1 MLAPPPPK
9 LPLPPPPPNPPP
21 PPFISAMDGVATPT
35 NPSPRAMP
43 TTIVAELNIC
53 ITSTSGLSNRRDL
66 PNRSLKR
73 LGCRLRKKPFVQ
85 SRNTDTPAQQSD
97 CVGLDPTPITMSPH

>member
-1 MLAPPPPK
+1 FMLAPPPPK

-21 PPFISAMDGVATPT
+21 RPASATDTVTW
-35 NPSPRAMP
+35 SPRVRAMP
-43 TTIVAELNIC
+43 TIVAELNIC
-53 ITSTSGLSNRRDL
+53 ITGTSGLSNRQDL

-97 CVGLDPTPITMSPH
+97 CVGLDPTPITMSPL